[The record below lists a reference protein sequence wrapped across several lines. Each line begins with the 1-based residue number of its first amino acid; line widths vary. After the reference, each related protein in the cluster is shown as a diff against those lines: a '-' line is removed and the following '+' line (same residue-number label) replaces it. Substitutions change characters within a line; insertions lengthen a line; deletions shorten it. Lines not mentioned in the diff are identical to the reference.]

1 MKILVSYDGS
11 EGAKEALKYAL
22 EMEKKENKKIKESQ
36 KSKQAIMP

>member
-1 MKILVSYDGS
+1 L
-11 EGAKEALKYAL
+11 EKERKHAL